1 MDLYF
6 ILRAL
11 YRGLRTVMFLATYW
25 FLFKF
30 IMFSVGVAYTYSQL
44 RALVEISAWF
54 LYIPANLTD
63 SMMLGLVSRC
73 SSQFLMRVQAAS
85 LGAVLSISL
94 NVFSA
99 IVFTLRRRNFSQNQR
114 MLSSREYREV

>member
-63 SMMLGLVSRC
+63 NMTFGDTCLVPIHP
-73 SSQFLMRVQAAS
+73 
-85 LGAVLSISL
+85 G
-94 NVFSA
+94 
-99 IVFTLRRRNFSQNQR
+99 
-114 MLSSREYREV
+114 

>member
-1 MDLYF
+1 M
-6 ILRAL
+6 
-11 YRGLRTVMFLATYW
+11 
-25 FLFKF
+25 
-30 IMFSVGVAYTYSQL
+30 
-44 RALVEISAWF
+44 EIPARF

-73 SSQFLMRVQAAS
+73 SSQFLMCVQAAS

-99 IVFTLRRRNFSQNQR
+99 IVFTLRGRNFSQNQR